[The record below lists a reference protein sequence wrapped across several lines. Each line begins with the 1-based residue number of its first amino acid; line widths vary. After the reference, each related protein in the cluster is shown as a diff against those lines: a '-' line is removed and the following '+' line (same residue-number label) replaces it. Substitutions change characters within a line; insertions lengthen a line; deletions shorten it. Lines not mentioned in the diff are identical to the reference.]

1 MVAIALIVYGVI
13 FIWIETKYNYK
24 PTINSFD
31 DMSYLTAF
39 KIGCFQV
46 LSLIPGTSRSG
57 STIIGGMLVGT
68 SRTLATEFSFF
79 MSIPIMFG
87 ASLLKLVKFGFNF
100 TGNELMILLFGMIV
114 AFVVSILAI
123 KFLIS
128 YVAKNDFKPF
138 GYYRIVLG
146 IIVLLYFFL
155 S

>member
-1 MVAIALIVYGVI
+1 
-13 FIWIETKYNYK
+13 
-24 PTINSFD
+24 
-31 DMSYLTAF
+31 
-39 KIGCFQV
+39 
-46 LSLIPGTSRSG
+46 
-57 STIIGGMLVGT
+57 
-68 SRTLATEFSFF
+68 
-79 MSIPIMFG
+79 MFV